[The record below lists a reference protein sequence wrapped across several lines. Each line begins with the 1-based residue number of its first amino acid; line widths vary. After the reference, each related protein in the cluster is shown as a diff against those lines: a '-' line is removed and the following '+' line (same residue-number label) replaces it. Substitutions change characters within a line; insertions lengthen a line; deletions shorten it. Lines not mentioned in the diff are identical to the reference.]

1 MASVVDIV
9 NLALSH
15 LGDEAQVISI
25 SPPDGTVQ
33 ASHGGRFYP
42 IARDQLLEMHP
53 WTFATRR
60 VTLAQVADVVQPEWS
75 FSYALPNKCLRPLS
89 VLLPE
94 AGSDADSEEYKVES
108 ALDGTRIL
116 YTNVEQ
122 ATLRYIQL
130 VEDTTKFTPGF
141 VMSLGRLLAS
151 LLAGPIIKGETGIKV
166 AAAHLQIWVNELGNA
181 KALDANAGHSNGY
194 RDRIPDG
201 IRARGG
207 PGANFSDWRGSR

>member
-1 MASVVDIV
+1 MASIVDIV

-60 VTLAQVADVVQPEWS
+60 VTLAQLTDADQPEWA
-75 FSYALPNKCLRPLS
+75 FSYALPNKCLRPLA
-89 VLLPE
+89 VLPPD
-94 AGSDADSEEYKVES
+94 AWSDEKSEDYKVES
-108 ALDGTRIL
+108 SADGARVL

-166 AAAHLQIWVNELGNA
+166 SAAQLQIWTNELGNA
-181 KALDANAGHSNGY
+181 KALDANTGQSSSY
-194 RDRIPDG
+194 STRIPDG
-201 IRARGG
+201 VKARGG
-207 PGANFSDWRGSR
+207 VRSNCDWRGAR